1 MILIHGSN
9 KSENQKEKTN
19 STLNSQP
26 HPRHSTPKG
35 KLHAS
40 HPTPSLQSPP
50 ATRGGMAHEEQNDPV
65 AQSSMYQRRPP
76 NLTTSTA
83 DLSERDNKENPVV
96 KEEETNDTA
105 QAYLTQ
111 RLNFGSESTRAEPDP
126 HPTHTRSVP
135 RVCRGQARAPS
146 EHNHAP
152 CLLPVASISQ

>member
-1 MILIHGSN
+1 VGKSRARNPTRNPTQKPTSNRPEPGRTTQRLRTAPCPQVLRSVRDAWRAHGSN

-76 NLTTSTA
+76 NLVASTA
-83 DLSERDNKENPVV
+83 DLSERDIKENPVV
-96 KEEETNDTA
+96 KEEEN
-105 QAYLTQ
+105 
-111 RLNFGSESTRAEPDP
+111 
-126 HPTHTRSVP
+126 
-135 RVCRGQARAPS
+135 
-146 EHNHAP
+146 
-152 CLLPVASISQ
+152 